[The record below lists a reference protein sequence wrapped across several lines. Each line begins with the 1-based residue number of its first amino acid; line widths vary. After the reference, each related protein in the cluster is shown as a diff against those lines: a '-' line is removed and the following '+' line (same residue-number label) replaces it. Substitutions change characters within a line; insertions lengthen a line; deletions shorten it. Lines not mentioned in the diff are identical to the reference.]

1 MMTDKV
7 LYQQDG
13 QIVTITLNDPAMR
26 NPISERETVD
36 AVVDAIERLNED
48 GNARVAILTGA
59 GSAFSSGGDLR
70 AMQKAFE
77 ERANKPAL
85 TTQYYKFGIQR
96 IPLAFEK
103 LDVPIIAAVNGPAI
117 GAGLDLACMCDMRI
131 AAESARFAESFVKVG
146 IVPGDG
152 GAWLL
157 PRAVGYSKA
166 CEMAFTGDMLSAQ
179 EALACGLVSRVV
191 PDAELM
197 AAAKALAARIAAN
210 PPHAVR
216 MAKRLLIE
224 GRHSR
229 LDTLLELSASLQA
242 LTHATGDHRE
252 AVNAFL
258 EKRRPV
264 FKGN

>member
-1 MMTDKV
+1 MTEKV
-7 LYQQDG
+7 LYEQDG
-13 QIVTITLNDPAMR
+13 PIVTLTLNDPAMR
-26 NPISERETVD
+26 NPISEKEM
-36 AVVDAIERLNED
+36 VDAIVNSLDRLNQD
-48 GNARVAILTGA
+48 GSVRVAILTGA
-59 GSAFSSGGDLR
+59 GTAFSSGGDLR
-70 AMQKAFE
+70 KMQQTAA
-77 ERANKPAL
+77 ERAEKPAL
-85 TTQYYKFGIQR
+85 TPRYYKFGIQR
-96 IPLAFEK
+96 IPLMFEK

-131 AAESARFAESFVKVG
+131 AAESAKFAESFVKVG

-157 PRAVGYSKA
+157 PRVVGYSKA
-166 CEMAFTGDMLSAQ
+166 CEMAFTGDMLDAA

-197 AAAKALAARIAAN
+197 DAAKTLAQRIAVN

-252 AVNAFL
+252 AVHAFL
-258 EKRRPV
+258 EKRRPI
-264 FKGN
+264 FKGD